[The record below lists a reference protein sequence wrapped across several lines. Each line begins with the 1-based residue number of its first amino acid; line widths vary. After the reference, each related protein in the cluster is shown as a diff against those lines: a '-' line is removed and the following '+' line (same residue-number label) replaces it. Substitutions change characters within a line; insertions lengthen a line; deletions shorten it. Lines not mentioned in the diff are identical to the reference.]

1 MHPPS
6 KECSGS
12 QNPAKDTI
20 PPAAF
25 IKNPKENP
33 AAQMK
38 EHLVEYVADNSHLMM
53 LCTRLGTNEIMVV
66 SGAVPFEKTDS
77 IGSTGNWRTFWLTT

>member
-1 MHPPS
+1 
-6 KECSGS
+6 
-12 QNPAKDTI
+12 
-20 PPAAF
+20 
-25 IKNPKENP
+25 
-33 AAQMK
+33 MK